1 VGIRF
6 ARIIILAESGNL
18 PIASTF
24 HILARSP
31 EGGTANTGTL
41 IMNLQGSI
49 VALVAGLIIIWS
61 VLLDAFETVVLPRR
75 VTRHFKLTAWFYRRT
90 WIPWRGIARRI
101 KTTSRQQNFLGYF
114 GPLLL
119 ILLLGFWAAGLIFGF
134 ALLQYGIGGHEQL
147 SGERLT
153 FGKIIYHSGETFFT
167 LGYGDIVP
175 TTGPARALSVI
186 EAGMGFA
193 FLGVVIGYIPV
204 VYASFSRREIQIS
217 MLDARAGS
225 PPSATELLV
234 RLSGRSEDLGMD
246 QKVLDE
252 VLRDWERWSAE
263 LLESHISYP
272 VLSFFRSQHS
282 NQSWLGALTTM
293 LDVTSLVLTGID
305 GVHPG
310 QAKLT
315 FAMARHAAVD
325 LAQVVNARYDAAA
338 PDRLPAA
345 DLDGLWDALAGA
357 GLKLRHDDYARDK
370 LSKLRSMYEPYVHST
385 ARNLML
391 TLPAWKYPEKTRDNW
406 QAGPWDRVIQ
416 AKGLA
421 ILGQKTSLPPAVV
434 STGEDH
440 F

>member
-1 VGIRF
+1 
-6 ARIIILAESGNL
+6 
-18 PIASTF
+18 
-24 HILARSP
+24 
-31 EGGTANTGTL
+31 
-41 IMNLQGSI
+41 MNLHGSI
-49 VALVAGLIIIWS
+49 VGLVVGLIIIWS

-134 ALLQYGIGGHEQL
+134 ALVQYGIGGHEQL
-147 SGERLT
+147 SKERLT

-234 RLSGRSEDLGMD
+234 RLAGRSEDLGMD

-325 LAQVVNARYDAAA
+325 LAQVVNARYDASA
-338 PDRLPAA
+338 PDRLPGA
-345 DLDGLWDALAGA
+345 DLDGLWDALAAA
-357 GLKLRHDDYARDK
+357 GLKLRNDEYARDK
-370 LSKLRSMYEPYVHST
+370 LAKLRSMYEPYVHST

-391 TLPAWKYPEKTRDNW
+391 TLPAWKHPEKTRDNW

-421 ILGQKTSLPPAVV
+421 ILGQKTVLPPAMV

>member
-1 VGIRF
+1 M
-6 ARIIILAESGNL
+6 
-18 PIASTF
+18 
-24 HILARSP
+24 
-31 EGGTANTGTL
+31 NTH
-41 IMNLQGSI
+41 GSI
-49 VALVAGLIIIWS
+49 VAVLFGLGIIWV

-75 VTRHFKLTAWFYRRT
+75 VLRHFRLTAYFYRRT
-90 WIPWRGIARRI
+90 WIPWRAIARRI
-101 KTTSRQQNFLGYF
+101 RTVSRQQNFLGYF
-114 GPLLL
+114 GPLSL

-134 ALLQYGIGGHEQL
+134 GLVQYGIGGHEQL
-147 SGERLT
+147 NKEPLT

-175 TTGPARALSVI
+175 TSGAARALSVF

-225 PPSATELLV
+225 PPSAVELLV
-234 RLSGRSEDLGMD
+234 RLAGRSEDPGVD

-252 VLRDWERWSAE
+252 VLREWERWAGE

-282 NQSWLGALTTM
+282 NQSWVGALTTM
-293 LDVTSLVLTGID
+293 LDVTSLVLTGIE

-325 LAQVVNARYDAAA
+325 LAQVVNARYDSDAA
-338 PDRLPAA
+338 DRLPDEALLA
-345 DLDGLWDALAGA
+345 LRQALATA
-357 GLKLRHDDYARDK
+357 GLQLRSDEYAGDK
-370 LSKLRSMYEPYVHST
+370 LTKLRSMYEPYVHST
-385 ARNLML
+385 AKNLML
-391 TLPAWKYPEKTRDNW
+391 ALPPWRFADKTRDNW

-416 AKGLA
+416 ARGLA
-421 ILGQKTSLPPAVV
+421 ILGQKAVTPP
-434 STGEDH
+434 GEDH